1 MKVLI
6 TTNVPSPYRVD
17 FFNELGKYCD
27 LTVTFQKH
35 ASSERDKSWKNYKF
49 DNFNAVFLKGV
60 SIRVDQAFCLGY
72 KKLLKN
78 NYDVIL
84 SMDCGTPSG
93 AIFAIYLAK
102 KGIPFYIETDGCFYS
117 EPETFKQKLKFK
129 IKKKFYDKAAGC
141 FVTCLNSRRTC
152 LSLGV
157 DEGKIIRYPFT
168 SLFEKDLL
176 LSPITDGEK
185 EKYKKELGIKES
197 KAVVSVGRFSYLNG
211 YGKGF
216 DVVMRAAA
224 KLKDVGFYIIGDE
237 PTEEFLQMQKSLN
250 AVNVHFVSFQNK
262 IGLKKYYRAADV
274 SVLMTVKDVWGL
286 VINEAMANA
295 LPVITTDMCVAGQE
309 LIKDGENGY
318 IVPVGDDLKL
328 AERLR
333 EVLLDDKKRLEFSA
347 NSLKAIR
354 PYTIENMAKVHVA
367 VWESGING
375 ENIKKT
381 FDKKF

>member
-27 LTVTFQKH
+27 LTVTFQKRT
-35 ASSERDKSWKNYKF
+35 SSERDKSWENCKF
-49 DNFNAVFLKGV
+49 DNFHAVFLKGV
-60 SIRVDQAFCLGY
+60 SIRVDQAFCFGY

-93 AIFAIYLAK
+93 AIFANYLAK

-117 EPETFKQKLKFK
+117 EPKTFKQKLKFK

-157 DEGKIIRYPFT
+157 DEGKIINYPFT

-176 LSPITDGEK
+176 PSPITDGEE
-185 EKYKKELGIKES
+185 EKYKKELNLSGDKIVL
-197 KAVVSVGRFSYLNG
+197 AVGQFIER
-211 YGKGF
+211 KGF
-216 DVVMRAAA
+216 DVLIKAA
-224 KLKDVGFYIIGDE
+224 KILGGGVKVCFVGGVPTQEYID
-237 PTEEFLQMQKSLN
+237 LVKSLN
-250 AVNVHFVSFQNK
+250 LNNIEFVGFTQK
-262 IGLKKYYRAADV
+262 EELKKYYRAADV
-274 SVLMTVKDVWGL
+274 FVLPTREDIWGL
-286 VINEAMANA
+286 VITEAMANA

-318 IVPVGDDLKL
+318 IVPVGDDGCLTEKL
-328 AERLR
+328 NEI
-333 EVLLDDKKRLEFSA
+333 LLDDDKRRAFGAKSLE
-347 NSLKAIR
+347 KIR
-354 PYTIENMAKVHVA
+354 PYTIENMAKVHLA
-367 VWESGING
+367 AWESGING
-375 ENIKKT
+375 ENIKK
-381 FDKKF
+381 

>member
-27 LTVTFQKH
+27 LTVTFQKRT
-35 ASSERDKSWKNYKF
+35 SSERDKSWENYKF

-60 SIRVDQAFCLGY
+60 SIRVDQAFCFGY

-93 AIFAIYLAK
+93 AIFANYLAK

-117 EPETFKQKLKFK
+117 EPKTFKQKLKFK
-129 IKKKFYDKAAGC
+129 IKKKFYGKAAGC

-157 DEGKIIRYPFT
+157 DEGKIINYPFT

-176 LSPITDGEK
+176 TSPITDGEK
-185 EKYKKELGIKES
+185 EMYKKELNLSGDKIVLAVGQFIK
-197 KAVVSVGRFSYLNG
+197 R
-211 YGKGF
+211 KGF
-216 DVVMRAAA
+216 DVLIKAA
-224 KLKDVGFYIIGDE
+224 KILGGGVKVCFVGGVPTQEYIE
-237 PTEEFLQMQKSLN
+237 LVKSLN
-250 AVNVHFVSFQNK
+250 LNNIEFVGFTQK
-262 IGLKKYYRAADV
+262 EELKKYYRAADV
-274 SVLMTVKDVWGL
+274 FVLPTREDIWGL

-295 LPVITTDMCVAGQE
+295 LPVITTDMCVSGQE

-318 IVPVGDDLKL
+318 IVPVGDDGCLTEKL
-328 AERLR
+328 NEI
-333 EVLLDDKKRLEFSA
+333 LLDDDKRRAFGAKSIE
-347 NSLKAIR
+347 KIR
-354 PYTIENMAKVHVA
+354 PTTIEIKAKVHLSA
-367 VWESGING
+367 WESGING
-375 ENIKKT
+375 ENIKK
-381 FDKKF
+381 

>member
-27 LTVTFQKH
+27 LTVAFQKH
-35 ASSERDKSWKNYKF
+35 TSSERDKSWKNYKF

-60 SIRVDQAFCLGY
+60 SIRVDQAFCFGY

-78 NYDVIL
+78 NYDVIC

-93 AIFAIYLAK
+93 AIFANYMAK
-102 KGIPFYIETDGCFYS
+102 KGIPFYIETDGCFYI

-129 IKKKFYDKAAGC
+129 IKKKFYGKAAGC
-141 FVTCLNSRRTC
+141 FSSCLNSRKTF

-157 DEGKIIRYPFT
+157 EEDKIINYPFT

-176 LSPITDGEK
+176 PSPVTDGEK
-185 EKYKKELGIKES
+185 EEYKKELGIKES
-197 KAVVSVGRFSYLNG
+197 KAVVTVGRFSYLNG

-216 DVVMRAAA
+216 DVVMRTAA

-262 IGLKKYYRAADV
+262 SGLKKYYRAADV

-286 VINEAMANA
+286 VVNEAMANA
-295 LPVITTDMCVAGQE
+295 LPVITTDMCVAGLE
-309 LIKDGENGY
+309 LIKDGVNGY
-318 IVPVGDDLKL
+318 IVPVGNDITVAEKL
-328 AERLR
+328 N

-354 PYTIENMAKVHVA
+354 PYTIENMAKVHLTA
-367 VWESGING
+367 WQSALNG
-375 ENIKKT
+375 ENIKK
-381 FDKKF
+381 

>member
-35 ASSERDKSWKNYKF
+35 TSSERDKSWKNYKF
-49 DNFNAVFLKGV
+49 DNFTAVFLKGV
-60 SIRVDQAFCLGY
+60 SIRVDQAFCFGY

-78 NYDVIL
+78 DYDVIC

-93 AIFAIYLAK
+93 AIFANYMAK

-129 IKKKFYDKAAGC
+129 IKKKFYGKAAGC
-141 FVTCLNSRRTC
+141 FASCLNSRKSFT
-152 LSLGV
+152 SLGV

-176 LSPITDGEK
+176 PSPITDGEK
-185 EKYKKELGIKES
+185 EEYKKELNLSGDKIVL
-197 KAVVSVGRFSYLNG
+197 AVGQFIER
-211 YGKGF
+211 KGF
-216 DVVMRAAA
+216 DVLIKAA
-224 KLKDVGFYIIGDE
+224 KNLVGGVKVCFVGGVPTQEYIDSVKNLNLKNIEFIGFKQK
-237 PTEEFLQMQKSLN
+237 EE
-250 AVNVHFVSFQNK
+250 
-262 IGLKKYYRAADV
+262 LKKYYRAADV
-274 SVLMTVKDVWGL
+274 FVLPTREDIWGL
-286 VINEAMANA
+286 VVNEAMANA
-295 LPVITTDMCVAGQE
+295 LPVITTDMCVAGLE
-309 LIKDGENGY
+309 LIKDGESGY

-328 AERLR
+328 AEKLN
-333 EVLLDDKKRLEFSA
+333 EVLLDDKKRLELSA

-354 PYTIENMAKVHVA
+354 PYTIENMAKVHLA
-367 VWESGING
+367 AWESALNG